1 MPILHLILIVIND
14 FRLLNMNQYVKE
26 RLQMKQNRA
35 AFTEITI
42 PSVNDIH
49 DEALINEFEAGIG
62 KNVLILT
69 PSFPFVFIGRIVEVV
84 SDNVVVDVKV
94 TTIGELENRRWSV
107 HIHQIEVFYIEQKGM
122 PRIPELKEDM

>member
-1 MPILHLILIVIND
+1 
-14 FRLLNMNQYVKE
+14 
-26 RLQMKQNRA
+26 MKQNRA